1 MFSEKKETD
10 TSVRS
15 GDIFGDIL
23 LLEIQILFNV
33 LPALEGH
40 KDYNVSFLPFV
51 SFTLILFCL
60 LIVFFRL
67 VISLRNAHLCNF

>member
-1 MFSEKKETD
+1 MKETD
-10 TSVRS
+10 TGIRS

-33 LPALEGH
+33 LPALKGY

-51 SFTLILFCL
+51 SFTLILFCS

>member
-10 TSVRS
+10 TSVRG

-33 LPALEGH
+33 LPALEGY
-40 KDYNVSFLPFV
+40 KDYNISFLPFV
-51 SFTLILFCL
+51 SFILFCSF
-60 LIVFFRL
+60 IVFFRL
-67 VISLRNAHLCNF
+67 VILLRNAHLCNF